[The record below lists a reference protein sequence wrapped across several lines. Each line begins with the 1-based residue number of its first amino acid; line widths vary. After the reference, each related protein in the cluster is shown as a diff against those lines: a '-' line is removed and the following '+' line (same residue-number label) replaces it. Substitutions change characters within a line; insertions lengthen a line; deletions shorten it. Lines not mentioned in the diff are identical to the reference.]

1 MSQTKVQALSSELC
15 TLLGADTSNANVD
28 NVSNVLVDLL
38 AEIAETNTKAYN
50 KIVRSHV
57 GQDSRLAVK
66 ITDDI
71 KEKRDSLIAN
81 LSALR

>member
-1 MSQTKVQALSSELC
+1 MSQNKVNALSTELC
-15 TLLGADTSNANVD
+15 KLLGADTSNKNVD

-38 AEIAETNTKAYN
+38 SEIAETNTKAYN

-57 GQDSRLAVK
+57 GADSTLAVK

-71 KEKRDSLIAN
+71 KAKRDSLIAN